1 MDVSKKLS
9 SRIPLITNKEGL
21 IMSDLL
27 KHILVGD
34 LIGSL
39 AANVESNQITSLASV
54 FSLGVLSHAIMDMAE
69 PDFTVNWFNPLE
81 LKKSSPFLGF
91 QTGGILFVLRNTF
104 KETRGD
110 SHALK
115 LRLAA
120 IMGAVIPDIIDG
132 IYSIINPTAW
142 YSGRLL
148 CPWHI
153 NTWQKNPM
161 SMLAT
166 AAISSVG
173 LLARYLL
180 PPLFRRLRIHRA
192 PTPL

>member
-1 MDVSKKLS
+1 
-9 SRIPLITNKEGL
+9 
-21 IMSDLL
+21 MSDLL

-39 AANVESNQITSLASV
+39 AATESKKNMRIASV

-81 LKKSSPFLGF
+81 LRRATPFLGF
-91 QTGGILFVLRNTF
+91 QAGGILFILRNTF

-120 IMGAVIPDIIDG
+120 IIGAVIPDIIDG

-142 YSGRLL
+142 YTGRLL

-166 AAISSVG
+166 ATISSVG
-173 LLARYLL
+173 LLMRYLL
-180 PPLFRRLRIHRA
+180 PPLFRRLGIHRSPA
-192 PTPL
+192 PS